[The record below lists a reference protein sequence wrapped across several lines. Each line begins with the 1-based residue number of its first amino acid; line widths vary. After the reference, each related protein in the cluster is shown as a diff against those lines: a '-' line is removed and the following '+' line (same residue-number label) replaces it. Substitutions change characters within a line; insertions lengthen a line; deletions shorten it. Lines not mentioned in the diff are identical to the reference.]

1 MYSVKET
8 ICLAAVVALALFSA
22 QGCNDASVSVTT
34 MVTEPE
40 KQTIQAEPSVET
52 VVETAKLEP
61 AEQMAPAVPE
71 TEPDQPLTEEKAV
84 KLALKFKEFD
94 TTKYMLNT
102 ESLQRVSWQGPKP
115 ENLSFQGGKNE
126 TKIKMIFTQRIE
138 AINVQ
143 GITQEKITIEQLKYH
158 SVLKDSLAVDF
169 DSNRKGD
176 VSSPL
181 ARMIGRS
188 YNIQIAPNGDVVR
201 VFNTEDIAAS
211 VEGETSD
218 NKAALRLID
227 PNVIRERHGMIML
240 PRPEENQLEIDDDWS
255 NVKVFFFGLMGH
267 KVYER
272 IYTLEEIE
280 QNNNAQLAIV
290 EMEAMPTTELAEELH
305 KKLKIR
311 DFSNIFDSSENYTGW
326 LKFDLTSG
334 KIQEYSEKMDL
345 EWLAVDPSSG
355 QQQDTEPSAISMGVV
370 RSYNLKRIN

>member
-8 ICLAAVVALALFSA
+8 TCLAVVAVLALFSV
-22 QGCNDASVSVTT
+22 QGCNEASVPASA

-40 KQTIQAEPSVET
+40 KQIVQAEPTVET
-52 VVETAKLEP
+52 VVETAKPEP

-71 TEPDQPLTEEKAV
+71 TEPEQPLTEGKAV

-102 ESLQRVSWQGPKP
+102 ESLQRVSWEGPKP

-126 TKIKMIFTQRIE
+126 TKIEMIFAQRIE
-138 AINVQ
+138 AVSEE
-143 GITQEKITIEQLKYH
+143 GITQVKITIEQLKYH

-169 DSNRKGD
+169 DSTRKSD
-176 VSSPL
+176 MDSPL
-181 ARMIGRS
+181 AGIIGQS
-188 YNIQIAPNGDVVR
+188 YSIQIAPNGEVVR
-201 VFNTEDIAAS
+201 VFNIEGLTVG
-211 VEGETSD
+211 VEGETFD

-227 PNVIRERHGMIML
+227 PNVISERHGIIML

-272 IYTLEEIE
+272 IYTLKEIE
-280 QNNNAQLAIV
+280 QNGNTQLAVV
-290 EMEAMPTTELAEELH
+290 EMEAVPTAELAEELH

-326 LKFDLTSG
+326 LKFDVTSG

-345 EWLAVDPSSG
+345 DWLAVDPSTG
-355 QQQDTEPSAISMGVV
+355 QQQDTEPSAISMGVA
-370 RSYNLKRIN
+370 RSYNLKKIN